1 MKAELILIESIKRAF
16 PERKGLTDEQIEG
29 NPYLFE
35 QIPASEALQYLPT
48 YMIFILQELRGNPGS
63 LVYLQVLYV
72 LNNYSKCKSA
82 DDQSQGVWFLLST
95 QQKKSIMNFIS
106 HLSHNQ
112 PENID
117 ADELKKI
124 SNRWQPVT

>member
-1 MKAELILIESIKRAF
+1 MKAEQILIESIERAF
-16 PERKGLTDEQIEG
+16 PERKGLTDEWIEG

-48 YMIFILQELRGNPGS
+48 YMIFVLQELRGNPGS
-63 LVYLQVLYV
+63 LVYLQVLYA

-82 DDQSQGVWFLLST
+82 DDQFQGIWFLFSN
-95 QQKKSIMNFIS
+95 QQKKSIINFIS
-106 HLSHNQ
+106 HLTHNQ

-117 ADELKKI
+117 AHELKKI
-124 SNRWQPVT
+124 SSRWQPVT

>member
-1 MKAELILIESIKRAF
+1 MKAEQILIESIERAF
-16 PERKGLTDEQIEG
+16 PERKELTDEWIEK

-48 YMIFILQELRGNPGS
+48 YIIFVLQELRGNPGS
-63 LVYLQVLYV
+63 LVYLQVLYA

-82 DDQSQGVWFLLST
+82 DDQYQGIWFLITS
-95 QQKKSIMNFIS
+95 QQKKSIINFIS
-106 HLSHNQ
+106 HLTHNQ
-112 PENID
+112 PANID
-117 ADELKKI
+117 AHELKQI